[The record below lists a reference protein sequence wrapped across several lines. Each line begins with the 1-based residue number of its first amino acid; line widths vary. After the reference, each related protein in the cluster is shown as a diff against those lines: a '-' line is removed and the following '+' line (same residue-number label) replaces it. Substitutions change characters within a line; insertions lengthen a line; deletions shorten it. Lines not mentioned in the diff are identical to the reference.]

1 MCKPS
6 LVLCGLS
13 SLNHKDLGAVLMDYI
28 NYFVGGL
35 VSAFFAGITWLIR
48 RVLTNEKQ
56 IALLQLEIK
65 DRDIRRQEDREIMQ
79 EIKSDLKEVK
89 RDIIELYKSQPDQ
102 Q

>member
-1 MCKPS
+1 
-6 LVLCGLS
+6 
-13 SLNHKDLGAVLMDYI
+13 MDYI
-28 NYFVGGL
+28 NNIVGYM
-35 VSAFFAGITWLIR
+35 VSALFAGITWLIR

-56 IALLQLEIK
+56 IALLQLEIR
-65 DRDIRRQEDREIMQ
+65 DRDVRRQEDREIMQ

>member
-1 MCKPS
+1 
-6 LVLCGLS
+6 
-13 SLNHKDLGAVLMDYI
+13 MDYI
-28 NYFVGGL
+28 NYIVGGL
-35 VSAFFAGITWLIR
+35 ISAFFAGTTWLIR

-56 IALLQLEIK
+56 IALLQLEIR
-65 DRDIRRQEDREIMQ
+65 DRDVRRQEDREIMQ

>member
-1 MCKPS
+1 
-6 LVLCGLS
+6 
-13 SLNHKDLGAVLMDYI
+13 MDYI
-28 NYFVGGL
+28 NYIIGGL
-35 VSAFFAGITWLIR
+35 ISSFFAGITWLVR

-56 IALLQLEIK
+56 IALLQQEIR

-79 EIKSDLKEVK
+79 EIKSDMKEVK

>member
-1 MCKPS
+1 MDYLNY
-6 LVLCGLS
+6 LV
-13 SLNHKDLGAVLMDYI
+13 GAVI
-28 NYFVGGL
+28 
-35 VSAFFAGITWLIR
+35 SSIFAGITWLVR

-56 IALLQLEIK
+56 IALLQLEIR
-65 DRDIRRQEDREIMQ
+65 DRDVRRQEDREIMQ